1 MADLYGHAFSDNY
14 RLAGSKKMLA
24 LSDDTYSV
32 IRIPR
37 FAFVKELWVEVLVL
51 DADATMTVGFIGNK
65 ETAGVDAFMYNAACA
80 PGTLGLKSC
89 KGGVAAEASGKYF
102 REGSG
107 AITVTVADANL
118 LSFQIFAG
126 YSVIH

>member
-14 RLAGSKKMLA
+14 RLASSKRMLA
-24 LSDDTYSV
+24 LDDDTYSI

-37 FAFVKELWVEVLVL
+37 FAFIKEIWVEVLVL

-65 ETAGVDAFMYNAACA
+65 ETAAADAFMYDAACA
-80 PGTLGLKSC
+80 PGTLGMKSC
-89 KGGVAAEASGKYF
+89 KGGSAAEASGKYF
-102 REGSG
+102 RDGSG
-107 AITVTVADANL
+107 AITVTVVDADL
-118 LSFQIFAG
+118 LAFQIFVD